1 MGDTSCISPFI
12 AWTNPTWSS
21 AASRTTTLT
30 RRYLKTS
37 PIKTLISGPLTQ
49 LDGETMIGSFFLY
62 EAERIEQVQQFL
74 KDDPFNKANI
84 WQSIDVRP
92 FIKRVDNR

>member
-1 MGDTSCISPFI
+1 
-12 AWTNPTWSS
+12 
-21 AASRTTTLT
+21 
-30 RRYLKTS
+30 
-37 PIKTLISGPLTQ
+37 
-49 LDGETMIGSFFLY
+49 MIGSFFLY

>member
-1 MGDTSCISPFI
+1 MHFTVYCLDHP
-12 AWTNPTWSS
+12 NMVE
-21 AASRTTTLT
+21 
-30 RRYLKTS
+30 RRLANYDAHKAYLKTS
-37 PIKTLISGPLTQ
+37 PIQTLISGPLTQ

-62 EAERIEQVQQFL
+62 EAERIEQVQEFL